1 MSSENNK
8 KDRDSIE
15 RRRALAK
22 KKRKEFQK
30 IWHQRYIRVFTFLFA
45 ALLAVGILLIPLRP
59 KQSDLE
65 KRELAK
71 FPKFSLTGIFTGS
84 WFSDADTWFSDT
96 FPFREQLLTCQS
108 AVERLYGLKG
118 EELYGSAGQGDEIP
132 DSGELAPV
140 LLPSDTSSSS
150 QEDSSEAETAETET
164 AGTEAGTEAAAEAAE
179 ADPSLSQENTE
190 TQEAAAEEPLQDGTI
205 HNQGEVAGTVYIA
218 DNRGFEIYYF
228 SNDSA
233 VYYASMLNTVH
244 SILGDS
250 VQIYDLLAPTS
261 FSVCLDEETQSSLGG
276 SNTRDAFN
284 YTYSMLDP
292 AIAQVSVLDT
302 LIKHNAE
309 YIYFNT
315 DHHWTQLGAYYAYT
329 EFCNAKGITAHDI
342 TEFKESQYPGFLGT
356 FYSYSNQSDA
366 LGNNPDTLVTYTPNG
381 TNECIISD
389 GQGYEYSYPVVDDG
403 NEYGTGAKYSA
414 FIGGDHA
421 LTTINNPAIT
431 DGSSCV
437 VVKESYGNAFV
448 PFLVDH
454 YQTVYV
460 VDYRYYPGNLTEFIQ
475 QNNVSD
481 LIFLNNAD
489 AILQSNAESMLNMF
503 MQ

>member
-1 MSSENNK
+1 MSSDTK
-8 KDRDSIE
+8 KNDQDRIKQ
-15 RRRALAK
+15 RRALAR
-22 KKRKEFQK
+22 KKRKELQK
-30 IWHQRYIRVFTFLFA
+30 LWHQRYIRFFTYLFA
-45 ALLAVGILLIPLRP
+45 VLLAVSILLIPIRP
-59 KQSDLE
+59 RESDLE
-65 KRELAK
+65 KRELAR
-71 FPKFSLTGIFTGS
+71 FPKFSASGIFTGI
-84 WFSDADTWFSDT
+84 WFNDVDTWFSDT

-108 AVERLYGLKG
+108 AVEKLYGLKG
-118 EELYGSAGQGDEIP
+118 EELYGAAGQGDEIP
-132 DSGELAPV
+132 DSAELAPV
-140 LLPSDTSSSS
+140 LLPSSDDAAEDEISS
-150 QEDSSEAETAETET
+150 DD
-164 AGTEAGTEAAAEAAE
+164 AAAESSVE
-179 ADPSLSQENTE
+179 STSSENTAD
-190 TQEAAAEEPLQDGTI
+190 TDQAAQEAAVTPEPEPEEQTVDGTI

-228 SNDSA
+228 SNSSA
-233 VYYASMLNTVH
+233 VAYASMLNTVH
-244 SILGDS
+244 AILGDS
-250 VQIYDLLAPTS
+250 VTIYDMLAPTS
-261 FSVCLDEETQSSLGG
+261 FAVCLDEETQLSLGG
-276 SNTRDAFN
+276 SSTRDAFN

-292 AIAQVSVLDT
+292 AIVQVPVLDT

-309 YIYFNT
+309 YIYYNT

-329 EFCNAKGITAHDI
+329 EFCSARGLTAHSI

-356 FYSYSNQSDA
+356 FYSYSNQSEA

-389 GQGYEYSYPVVDDG
+389 GQGYEYSYPVVDDAT
-403 NEYGTGAKYSA
+403 EYSTGSKYSA

-421 LTTINNPAIT
+421 LTTINNPSIT

-460 VDYRYYPGNLTEFIQ
+460 VDYRYYPNNLTTFIQ

-481 LIFLNNAD
+481 VIFLNNAD
-489 AILQSNAESMLNMF
+489 AILQSNAESMLNLF

>member
-1 MSSENNK
+1 MTSEATK
-8 KDRDSIE
+8 SGQDRKE
-15 RRRALAK
+15 RRRALARR
-22 KKRKEFQK
+22 KRKELKK
-30 IWHQRYIRVFTFLFA
+30 IWHQRYIRVFTYLFA
-45 ALLAVGILLIPLRP
+45 VLLAVGILLIPIRP
-59 KQSDLE
+59 KESDLE
-65 KRELAK
+65 KRALAK
-71 FPKFSLTGIFTGS
+71 FPKLSASGIFTGA
-84 WFSDADTWFSDT
+84 WFSDIDTWFSDT

-108 AVERLYGLKG
+108 GIEKLYGLKG
-118 EELYGSAGQGDEIP
+118 EELYGSAGQGDAIP
-132 DSGELAPV
+132 ESSGLAPI
-140 LLPSDTSSSS
+140 LLPSESSSDNAENAPD
-150 QEDSSEAETAETET
+150 QNAEAQTSETGSES
-164 AGTEAGTEAAAEAAE
+164 AEAA
-179 ADPSLSQENTE
+179 PE
-190 TQEAAAEEPLQDGTI
+190 TQTPDAEAEEPAQDGTI

-244 SILGDS
+244 AILGDS

-261 FSVCLDEETQSSLGG
+261 FAVCLDEETQSSLGG

-292 AIAQVSVLDT
+292 AIRQVSVLDT

-309 YIYFNT
+309 YLYYNT
-315 DHHWTQLGAYYAYT
+315 DHHWTQLGAYYAYR
-329 EFCNAKGITAHDI
+329 EFCNAKGIAPHDI
-342 TEFKESQYPGFLGT
+342 TEFKESQYPNFLGT
-356 FYSYSNQSDA
+356 FYSYSNQSEA

-389 GQGYEYSYPVVDDG
+389 GQGYDYNFPVVDDATD
-403 NEYGTGAKYSA
+403 YTTGGKYSA

-421 LTTINNPAIT
+421 LTTINNPNIT
-431 DGSSCV
+431 DGSSCAV
-437 VVKESYGNAFV
+437 IKESYGNAFV

-460 VDYRYYPGNLTEFIQ
+460 VDYRYYPNNLTTFIQ

-481 LIFLNNAD
+481 VIFLNNAD
-489 AILQSNAESMLNMF
+489 AILQSNAESMLGLF
-503 MQ
+503 Q

>member
-1 MSSENNK
+1 MSSDKIKSEQDRK
-8 KDRDSIE
+8 KQ
-15 RRRALAK
+15 RRALARR
-22 KKRKEFQK
+22 KRKELQK
-30 IWHQRYIRVFTFLFA
+30 IWHQRYIRIFTFLFA
-45 ALLAVGILLIPLRP
+45 ALLAVSILLIPFRP
-59 KQSDLE
+59 KESDLE

-71 FPKFSLTGIFTGS
+71 FPGFSLSDIFTGA
-84 WFSDADTWFSDT
+84 WFNDVDTWFSDT
-96 FPFREQLLTCQS
+96 YPFREQLLSAQS
-108 AVERLYGLKG
+108 GLEKLYGLKG
-118 EELYGSAGQGDEIP
+118 EELYGSAGQGDAIP
-132 DSGELAPV
+132 DSAELAPV
-140 LLPSDTSSSS
+140 LLPSSDDAENAENQEEGSAEETVTESGENTQTASEEAPSS
-150 QEDSSEAETAETET
+150 QE
-164 AGTEAGTEAAAEAAE
+164 EAAV
-179 ADPSLSQENTE
+179 Q
-190 TQEAAAEEPLQDGTI
+190 EEPTEDGTI

-244 SILGDS
+244 AILGDS
-250 VQIYDLLAPTS
+250 VQIYDMLAPTS
-261 FSVCLDEETQSSLGG
+261 FAVCLDEETQASLGG

-292 AIAQVSVLDT
+292 AIAQVPVLDT

-309 YIYFNT
+309 YLYYNT
-315 DHHWTQLGAYYAYT
+315 DHHWTQLGAYYAYR
-329 EFCNAKGITAHDI
+329 EFCSVKGITPHDI

-356 FYSYSNQSDA
+356 FYSYSNQSEA

-381 TNECIISD
+381 TNEGIISD
-389 GQGYEYSYPVVDDG
+389 GMGYEYTYPVVDDAT
-403 NEYGTGAKYSA
+403 EYSTGGKYSA

-421 LTTINNPAIT
+421 LTTINNPSIT

-460 VDYRYYPGNLTEFIQ
+460 VDYRYYPNNLTSFIQ

-481 LIFLNNAD
+481 VIFLNNAD
-489 AILQSNAESMLNMF
+489 AILQSNAESMLGLF
-503 MQ
+503 Q